1 MSNRFEGA
9 VTWVLV
15 AGAVGCAAAALALR
29 PAPLPATAGARWIA
43 LAARTEHEQLRTSWR
58 LEGVDVAGRH
68 VDYIGQVLLI
78 ERGEQ
83 LRLTGFA
90 LDPVLHRSGARLV
103 YRVDAG
109 PWREAR
115 YHLPRPD
122 VATALGAPGAA
133 DSGFEAVL
141 ATGALAP
148 GSHTL
153 QLATA
158 TAPRVQRTLSPAL
171 PFVVE

>member
-1 MSNRFEGA
+1 VSKGFDRA
-9 VTWVLV
+9 VTWVLL
-15 AGAVGCAAAALALR
+15 AGAAVCAGAALTIR
-29 PAPLPATAGARWIA
+29 PAPLPAAAGARWIA
-43 LAARTEHEQLRTSWR
+43 LAARTEHARKLRTSWR
-58 LEGVDVAGRH
+58 VESVEVGGRH
-68 VDYIGQVLLI
+68 VDYIGQVLLL
-78 ERGEQ
+78 ERGEP

-122 VATALGAPGAA
+122 VATALDVPGAA

-141 ATGALAP
+141 RTGALAP

-153 QLATA
+153 QLATG
-158 TAPRVQRTLSPAL
+158 TARVLRTLSPAL
-171 PFVVE
+171 PFAVQ

>member
-1 MSNRFEGA
+1 
-9 VTWVLV
+9 VTWLLV
-15 AGAVGCAAAALALR
+15 AGAVGCAAAALVLR
-29 PAPLPATAGARWIA
+29 PAPLPAAAGARWIA
-43 LAARTEHEQLRTSWR
+43 LAARTEHAAKLRTGWR
-58 LEGVDVAGRH
+58 LEGVEVAGRR
-68 VDYIGQVLLI
+68 VDYIGQVLLL
-78 ERGEQ
+78 EPGEQ

-90 LDPVLHRSGARLV
+90 LDPQLHRSAARLV

-122 VATALGAPGAA
+122 VARELDAPDTA

-141 ATGALAP
+141 MSGTVAP

-153 QLATA
+153 QLATG
-158 TAPRVQRTLSPAL
+158 TGRVLRTLSPAL
-171 PFVVE
+171 RFVVE